1 MLTGEVLG
9 ELTHGSDANQAL
21 AVLLQMVQQTRP
33 SLSCS
38 KSIWIINGV
47 QYYCSI
53 MRQET
58 ADIFHW
64 VMGGESEA
72 GVVFAKPT
80 TDTALT

>member
-1 MLTGEVLG
+1 MLTGEVVG
-9 ELTHGSDANQAL
+9 ELTRGSDANQAL
-21 AVLLQMVQQTRP
+21 TVLLQMVQQTRP

-58 ADIFHW
+58 ADVFHW
-64 VMGGESEA
+64 VMGGESEV

-80 TDTALT
+80 TDTAVT